1 MLDIHEIER
10 LAQQKRAIRKECYK
24 KIYEMCER
32 KIKQCVSLGQKQLF
46 FAVPGYVMGYPAVD
60 RDAAAKWI
68 SRQFR
73 NGGFQ
78 TQVMGNEVYVSWAHA
93 HAPRKKQEE
102 EQQPVDDIEF
112 PSFVNLKKT
121 ADKYRHLVSKK

>member
-10 LAQQKRAIRKECYK
+10 LAQQKRSIRKECYK

-32 KIKQCVSLGQKQLF
+32 KIKQCVSLGQRQLF
-46 FAVPGYVMGYPAVD
+46 FTVPGYVVGYPAVD
-60 RDAAAKWI
+60 RDAAARWV
-68 SRQFR
+68 SRQFQL
-73 NGGFQ
+73 GGFE
-78 TQVMGNEVYVSWAHA
+78 TQVMGSEVYVSWARA
-93 HAPRKKQEE
+93 YTPRKREE
-102 EQQPVDDIEF
+102 EPEEDEVEF